1 MPTIKTKG
9 KYISKKSI
17 SEIYVRRGDL
27 EDKVS
32 KELADIREEIES
44 KTTEIK
50 CHVLNYY
57 GIGGIGKTSLRDHIA
72 DLIEKKGRITLDF
85 EQKVFTERQ
94 IIEDF
99 LEKMKDIGICDFY
112 CTTSAIIKLCEKEG
126 KPFDGTVTSDLE
138 DICKSKTSRILS
150 ILIKQIPTIGILI
163 GFAQEINAIIND
175 PNDRPVDKMLSILEK
190 KAKEIDDEDS
200 YKCVKD
206 IRCKNYSKDELEK
219 NLFEYLSLDLQVIMS
234 KRKEP
239 LVIFID
245 TYEKYFNT
253 FTNDRSSLSALEEW
267 IRKLIV
273 EVPYVLWVISG
284 REKIRE
290 NIEGEWNE
298 IGPSMN
304 EVRCFTED
312 EIKKYMTN
320 IGVDLSLFPLFS
332 RLSEGIPYYL
342 SLLCNTYEMN
352 LNKEGKEAALDE
364 SKYGIN
370 KASIAERYL
379 KRFDDDIKDLLK
391 QLVTIDDGWDDEML
405 EAGVIKDFDK
415 AEHTKLIESSLVK
428 YNRETHKYTI
438 PEPIRKAI
446 VGFVDPELIDE
457 TKKRLYDYI
466 LRVVKNESETAGLT
480 NIEQL
485 LKCSTIEQKESLFE
499 DLMIPRI
506 NSYLGS
512 YKMEEARILLDD
524 YLEVFTHSKNIE
536 FKVKYLASEE
546 AFFHHKGNYET
557 ALEKAEEGYQLCKE
571 EYGEHHPATLVFLN
585 NIASCLR
592 SLEKYDEALEKSEEC
607 YEVQRK
613 VLSEEHLATLATLNN
628 MALCLKSLG
637 YYYDALEKFKECY
650 EGSRKVLSE
659 DNPNTINVL
668 YNMAGCL
675 YKLGIYEEALEKY
688 AECYEESR
696 QVLPES
702 HPDTFNALDDMVL
715 CLSSLGRYDETLEK
729 HEECY
734 EGIKKVLF
742 EDNPD
747 TITTLNNMALCL
759 IPLGRYEEALEKFE
773 ECYKRFRQV
782 LPESHPYVLKS
793 LGSVADCLR
802 LLGRYDEALEK
813 FEESYE
819 GLKVLP
825 ESYIYTLNV
834 LNNIALCLKSL
845 ERYDEALEKF
855 EESYEG
861 LKVLPESHFY
871 TLATLGDMADCLRA
885 LRRYDEA
892 LEKYEECYEESR
904 KVLYED
910 HPYTLDVLN
919 NMADCLRAL
928 GRDDE
933 VLERYEEYYEAK
945 RKTPPD
951 TFVED
956 CLRAFEEFFEA
967 LDEYE

>member
-17 SEIYVRRGDL
+17 SEIYVGRGDL
-27 EDKVS
+27 EEKVF
-32 KELADIREEIES
+32 KELDDIKEEIES

-126 KPFDGTVTSDLE
+126 KPFNGTVTSDLE
-138 DICKSKTSRILS
+138 DICKSKTSQILS
-150 ILIKQIPTIGILI
+150 TLIKQIPTIGSLI

-190 KAKEIDDEDS
+190 KAKGIDEDS
-200 YKCVKD
+200 FTCVKD
-206 IRCKNYSKDELEK
+206 IRCKNYSKDDLEK

-234 KRKEP
+234 NRKEP
-239 LVIFID
+239 LVVFID

-284 REKIRE
+284 REKIRD

-320 IGVDLSLFPLFS
+320 VGVDLSLFPLFS

-342 SLLCNTYEMN
+342 SLLCNMYEMN
-352 LNKEGKEAALDE
+352 SNKEGKEAALDE

-415 AEHTKLIESSLVK
+415 AKHTKLIESSLVK
-428 YNRETHKYTI
+428 YNCETHKYTI

-446 VGFVDPELIDE
+446 VDFVDPEVINE

-466 LRVVKNESETAGLT
+466 LSVVKNESETAGLT

-499 DLMIPRI
+499 DLILPRI
-506 NSYLGS
+506 NNYLDC
-512 YKMEEARILLDD
+512 YKMEEVRILLDD
-524 YLEVFTHSKNIE
+524 YLEVFTCSKNIE
-536 FKVKYLASEE
+536 FKVKYLASEGDY
-546 AFFHHKGNYET
+546 FHCKG
-557 ALEKAEEGYQLCKE
+557 
-571 EYGEHHPATLVFLN
+571 
-585 NIASCLR
+585 
-592 SLEKYDEALEKSEEC
+592 KYDEALERYEEC

-613 VLSEEHLATLATLNN
+613 VLSEDHPDTLATLGN
-628 MALCLKSLG
+628 M
-637 YYYDALEKFKECY
+637 E
-650 EGSRKVLSE
+650 
-659 DNPNTINVL
+659 
-668 YNMAGCL
+668 
-675 YKLGIYEEALEKY
+675 
-688 AECYEESR
+688 
-696 QVLPES
+696 
-702 HPDTFNALDDMVL
+702 
-715 CLSSLGRYDETLEK
+715 
-729 HEECY
+729 
-734 EGIKKVLF
+734 
-742 EDNPD
+742 
-747 TITTLNNMALCL
+747 
-759 IPLGRYEEALEKFE
+759 
-773 ECYKRFRQV
+773 
-782 LPESHPYVLKS
+782 
-793 LGSVADCLR
+793 DCLR
-802 LLGRYDEALEK
+802 ALGRYDEALEK
-813 FEESYE
+813 Y
-819 GLKVLP
+819 K
-825 ESYIYTLNV
+825 
-834 LNNIALCLKSL
+834 
-845 ERYDEALEKF
+845 
-855 EESYEG
+855 
-861 LKVLPESHFY
+861 
-871 TLATLGDMADCLRA
+871 
-885 LRRYDEA
+885 
-892 LEKYEECYEESR
+892 
-904 KVLYED
+904 
-910 HPYTLDVLN
+910 
-919 NMADCLRAL
+919 
-928 GRDDE
+928 
-933 VLERYEEYYEAK
+933 
-945 RKTPPD
+945 
-951 TFVED
+951 
-956 CLRAFEEFFEA
+956 
-967 LDEYE
+967 